1 MAAII
6 AQITRAN
13 RERIRKKRFEII
25 ISKCMYE
32 IKAFPEKYEPEVRAG
47 LLEGVGITVGGG
59 LLKGVG
65 LLEGVGILDRAIIL
79 EIKGLLDR
87 VIRLE

>member
-32 IKAFPEKYEPEVRAG
+32 IKAFPDQYEPEVSWSWLPQAAFAN
-47 LLEGVGITVGGG
+47 LQFLSSITY
-59 LLKGVG
+59 
-65 LLEGVGILDRAIIL
+65 
-79 EIKGLLDR
+79 
-87 VIRLE
+87 

>member
-13 RERIRKKRFEII
+13 RERINKKRFEIV

-32 IKAFPEKYEPEVRAG
+32 IKPFPEKYEPEVSPDNFYK
-47 LLEGVGITVGGG
+47 V
-59 LLKGVG
+59 
-65 LLEGVGILDRAIIL
+65 
-79 EIKGLLDR
+79 
-87 VIRLE
+87 

>member
-32 IKAFPEKYEPEVRAG
+32 IKPFPERYHPDVSESFNTKNIAF
-47 LLEGVGITVGGG
+47 
-59 LLKGVG
+59 
-65 LLEGVGILDRAIIL
+65 
-79 EIKGLLDR
+79 
-87 VIRLE
+87 

>member
-13 RERIRKKRFEII
+13 RERIRKKRFEIV

-32 IKAFPEKYEPEVRAG
+32 IKSFPDQYEPEVSYYYNDFKFSNLILAVTTTF
-47 LLEGVGITVGGG
+47 EGF
-59 LLKGVG
+59 
-65 LLEGVGILDRAIIL
+65 
-79 EIKGLLDR
+79 
-87 VIRLE
+87 

>member
-13 RERIRKKRFEII
+13 RERIRKKRFEIV

-32 IKAFPEKYEPEVRAG
+32 IKSFPDQYEPEVSYYYND
-47 LLEGVGITVGGG
+47 
-59 LLKGVG
+59 LKFSN
-65 LLEGVGILDRAIIL
+65 LI
-79 EIKGLLDR
+79 
-87 VIRLE
+87 

>member
-32 IKAFPEKYEPEVRAG
+32 IKEFPDKYEPEVRDSFVVSCRG
-47 LLEGVGITVGGG
+47 PVYIKLYHYIQVG
-59 LLKGVG
+59 
-65 LLEGVGILDRAIIL
+65 R
-79 EIKGLLDR
+79 
-87 VIRLE
+87 

>member
-32 IKAFPEKYEPEVRAG
+32 IKAFPDQYEPEVSWGWLPHA
-47 LLEGVGITVGGG
+47 TFYHQ
-59 LLKGVG
+59 
-65 LLEGVGILDRAIIL
+65 A
-79 EIKGLLDR
+79 
-87 VIRLE
+87 